1 VPHALPLDSILPA
14 PSFPPPGIRWV
25 VFDVVG
31 TLVEPWPAV
40 SVAYQRA
47 AAREGIECRPEELK
61 SSFATAWRRQELIDA
76 AAPTPFATSRAR
88 EMERWRGIVHDV
100 FADITLEPVRER
112 IFRALWDHFADPA
125 AWRPLERGT
134 QLVHAAIDA
143 GCGVVLASNFDER
156 LLAIAGR
163 LEPLVHANHVFAS
176 SELGWRKP
184 AAAFFREVEKRLG
197 CGADQLVLVGDDPQ
211 LDVAAARAAGW
222 RAVAIGE

>member
-1 VPHALPLDSILPA
+1 MPHALPLGSTFPEV
-14 PSFPPPGIRWV
+14 SFPPPGIRWV

-47 AAREGIECRPEELK
+47 AASEGIECRPEELK

-88 EMERWRGIVHDV
+88 EMERWRGIVHEV
-100 FADITLEPVRER
+100 FADMALEPVRER

-125 AWRPLERGT
+125 AWRPLARGT
-134 QLVHAAIDA
+134 QLVRAAIDA

-163 LEPLVHANHVFAS
+163 LEPLVHASHVFAS

-184 AAAFFREVEKRLG
+184 APAFFREIEKRLG
-197 CGADQLVLVGDDPQ
+197 CVADQLILVGDDPR

-222 RAVAIGE
+222 HAVAIGD